1 MIKIERISADKPTV
15 LRNGV
20 RQPVTLSMIVTSAEL
35 NTIEAGSGT
44 IMYSVDETE
53 VKELV
58 FQAKPAVVKPPV
70 KPAAARTPVLAAKTA
85 KPVVEPTV
93 TENSKEG

>member
-1 MIKIERISADKPTV
+1 MIKIERISAEKPTL

-20 RQPVTLSMIVTSAEL
+20 RQPVTVSMMVTQTEL
-35 NTIEAGSGT
+35 DSIESPSGT

-58 FQAKPAVVKPPV
+58 FQAKPKVIQPAIKPATVKPTVP
-70 KPAAARTPVLAAKTA
+70 AAKTA
-85 KPVVEPTV
+85 KAVVKSTV
-93 TENSKEG
+93 AEKTAE

>member
-1 MIKIERISADKPTV
+1 MIKIERISAEKPTL

-20 RQPVTLSMIVTSAEL
+20 RQPVTAFMTVTQAEL
-35 NTIEAGSGT
+35 DSIESASGT

-58 FQAKPAVVKPPV
+58 FQPKPTVVEPGI
-70 KPAAARTPVLAAKTA
+70 KPAAAKPTVLATKTA
-85 KPVVEPTV
+85 KPVVKPTV
-93 TENSKEG
+93 VEKSVE